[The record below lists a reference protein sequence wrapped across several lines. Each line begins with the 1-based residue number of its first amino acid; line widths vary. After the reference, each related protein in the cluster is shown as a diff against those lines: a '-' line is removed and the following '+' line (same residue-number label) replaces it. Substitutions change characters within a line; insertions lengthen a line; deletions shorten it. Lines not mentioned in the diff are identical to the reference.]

1 MYDLPS
7 ENIEEPGW
15 PDQYHLWQ
23 SEFLGETFSP
33 PNFPSEEIFVASD
46 LNLYYDIRHPR
57 WYKRPDWFAVPGVP
71 RFYQQRD
78 SRLISVIWQQGI
90 SPLIVVELL
99 SPSTER
105 EDLGQT
111 QPREN
116 QRPTKWEASILRI
129 PYDIIFNRYTDQ
141 LRVFELVRSHYQE
154 ISLHQKRLWLPEI
167 KLGLGLWSGVYKG
180 LERLWLRWYDSQE
193 RWVPTPEEQERQRAE
208 QERQR
213 AERLAE
219 YLREMGINPDEI

>member
-1 MYDLPS
+1 M
-7 ENIEEPGW
+7 
-15 PDQYHLWQ
+15 
-23 SEFLGETFSP
+23 
-33 PNFPSEEIFVASD
+33 
-46 LNLYYDIRHPR
+46 
-57 WYKRPDWFAVPGVP
+57 
-71 RFYQQRD
+71 
-78 SRLISVIWQQGI
+78 
-90 SPLIVVELL
+90 IVVELL

-129 PYDIIFNRYTDQ
+129 PYYIIFNRYTDQ

-193 RWVPTPEEQERQRAE
+193 RWVPTPE
-208 QERQR
+208 
-213 AERLAE
+213 
-219 YLREMGINPDEI
+219 